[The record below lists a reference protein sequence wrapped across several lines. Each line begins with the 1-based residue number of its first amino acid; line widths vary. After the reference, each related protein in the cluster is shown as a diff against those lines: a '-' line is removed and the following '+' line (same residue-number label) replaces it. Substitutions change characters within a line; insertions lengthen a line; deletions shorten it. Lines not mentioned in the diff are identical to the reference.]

1 MTITERTLK
10 QWRKQALMLKSNV
23 EKAVIIQ
30 ENWAEN
36 YLSKQDTHEVADRI
50 LRMTQ
55 ELLDLHL
62 MEK

>member
-10 QWRKQALMLKSNV
+10 QWRKEALRLKKSIDGDSSNNIYMG
-23 EKAVIIQ
+23 KATM
-30 ENWAEN
+30 
-36 YLSKQDTHEVADRI
+36 QDICSRL

-62 MEK
+62 MRK